1 MDDSRPLAQDS
12 ANAAPVNRWI
22 AALPRVF
29 EALLVNAVPIW
40 GLVFKGWS
48 LATMLFLYWLENLLN
63 TVFVGAR
70 IWLHRSLTN
79 KRGHWMTVKAGSLKV
94 PATLLENFAGSNLIF
109 TLVHGVFVSL
119 FTFGFL
125 ESRPSLSDLANGALW
140 LVAGM
145 TWAFALDARTIGRQP
160 FAWIRARVD
169 GAVGRMLLVHL
180 CIIGGAIALAITSSG
195 KSVFLVFVLLKLL
208 LDIGFALPLSRPLV
222 TDAQDVSAERRRHDE
237 EVRPRAGRGGLPT
250 R

>member
-1 MDDSRPLAQDS
+1 MNDSRPLAEAFS
-12 ANAAPVNRWI
+12 IAAPVNRWI
-22 AALPRVF
+22 AALPRIF
-29 EALLVNAVPIW
+29 EALAVNAVPIW

-63 TVFVGAR
+63 TAFIGAR

-79 KRGHWMTVKAGSLKV
+79 KRGHWMTVKAGGLAV

-109 TLVHGVFVSL
+109 TLIHGVFVGL

-125 ESRPSLSDLANGALW
+125 GSRPSLPDLAHGALW

-145 TWAFALDARTIGRQP
+145 TLAFALDARTIGRQP

-169 GAVGRMLLVHL
+169 GAVGRMLLVHI
-180 CIIGGAIALAITSSG
+180 CIIGGVIALALT
-195 KSVFLVFVLLKLL
+195 
-208 LDIGFALPLSRPLV
+208 
-222 TDAQDVSAERRRHDE
+222 
-237 EVRPRAGRGGLPT
+237 GRG
-250 R
+250 